1 MLSKAAQKK
10 VSPKASTSK
19 KCGGGVQRAAWN
31 SELEKS
37 LVDLL
42 FEHNVPPYRAQ
53 NGWSPDAWNK
63 IVTEFNKKHE
73 YVTFNKIQIQEKERE
88 LKRDY
93 KMLKEAR
100 KQSGVSWNEKRCM
113 IVADP
118 PIWENIIKSFPRAKK
133 FQKKSFPLFD
143 ALGELYDGHIAQGT
157 WNITSTQL
165 PQEWNTI
172 SNEEEQVNTTRMDEE
187 GIIQQQPQEED
198 SRLEQDEDP
207 IIERTEQ
214 RSTATRRSTAST
226 INQDKEAKRMKK
238 DSLEGLVGR
247 YLDLKS
253 KQVEDEVTQ
262 MAKGKESAQ
271 GNDFSIMRCISVL
284 RSMNVTADEKIK
296 AAEVFDIP
304 NNRETFI
311 SFSVDEPETALLWLR
326 WKIDKL

>member
-1 MLSKAAQKK
+1 MFYQ
-10 VSPKASTSK
+10 
-19 KCGGGVQRAAWN
+19 
-31 SELEKS
+31 
-37 LVDLL
+37 
-42 FEHNVPPYRAQ
+42 
-53 NGWSPDAWNK
+53 
-63 IVTEFNKKHE
+63 
-73 YVTFNKIQIQEKERE
+73 
-88 LKRDY
+88 
-93 KMLKEAR
+93 
-100 KQSGVSWNEKRCM
+100 
-113 IVADP
+113 
-118 PIWENIIKSFPRAKK
+118 SFPRAKK

-207 IIERTEQ
+207 IIEMTEQ
-214 RSTATRRSTAST
+214 RVHVTTRRSTAST

-311 SFSVDEPETALLWLR
+311 SFSIDEPETALLWLR
-326 WKIDKL
+326 RKMDKL

>member
-1 MLSKAAQKK
+1 MFYQ
-10 VSPKASTSK
+10 
-19 KCGGGVQRAAWN
+19 
-31 SELEKS
+31 
-37 LVDLL
+37 
-42 FEHNVPPYRAQ
+42 
-53 NGWSPDAWNK
+53 
-63 IVTEFNKKHE
+63 
-73 YVTFNKIQIQEKERE
+73 
-88 LKRDY
+88 
-93 KMLKEAR
+93 
-100 KQSGVSWNEKRCM
+100 
-113 IVADP
+113 
-118 PIWENIIKSFPRAKK
+118 SFPRAKK

-284 RSMNVTADEKIK
+284 RSMNVIADEKIK

-326 WKIDKL
+326 RKMDKL